1 MKKIILPLLLLS
13 TVPHFVAA
21 QTVRQPVT
29 AIYTRLSSYSSVAT
43 DAFSFTANPAA
54 LTVAKSFR
62 AGLFSERRFL
72 LQELSLYSAAVVLP
86 TQSGSFGLS
95 ANYFGGPAY
104 NESAVKLAYGR
115 SLGKMDA
122 GIGFNY
128 NGFKVAGYGS
138 AAAINFE
145 AGALLHV
152 AEGLQTG
159 IYIYNPLSS
168 KIGKNGEEKLPA
180 IYAAGFG
187 YDASSRFY
195 MGAEVQKA
203 EDQPVNVAAGLQY
216 RFTDGL
222 LVRGGLSS
230 ATSTYYFGIGFL
242 LNHLQIDVTASIHP
256 QLGLTPGTMLLYTKP
271 VEGEQQGDH

>member
-1 MKKIILPLLLLS
+1 MKKIILPLLLFCA
-13 TVPHFVAA
+13 VPYFAVT

-29 AIYTRLSSYSSVAT
+29 AVYTRLGSYSSVAN

-54 LTVAKSFR
+54 LAAARSFT

-86 TQSGSFGLS
+86 TPSGHFGLS
-95 ANYFGGPAY
+95 ANYFGGQAY
-104 NESAVKLAYGR
+104 NESAVKLAYAR
-115 SLGKMDA
+115 RLDKIDV

-128 NGFKVAGYGS
+128 NRFKLAGYGS

-159 IYIYNPLSS
+159 IYVYNPLGS

-195 MGAEVQKA
+195 IGAEVQKA
-203 EDQPVNVAAGLQY
+203 EDLPVNVAAGLQY
-216 RFTDGL
+216 TFTDKL

-242 LNHLQIDVTASIHP
+242 LNRLRIDATVSVHP
-256 QLGLTPGTMLLYTKP
+256 QLGLTPGTMLLYAKP
-271 VEGEQQGDH
+271 VEGEQ

>member
-1 MKKIILPLLLLS
+1 LKKIILPLLLLS
-13 TVPHFVAA
+13 TVPYFAGA
-21 QTVRQPVT
+21 QAVRQPVT
-29 AIYTRLSSYSSVAT
+29 AIYTRLSSYSSAAG

-54 LTVAKSFR
+54 LAAANSFS

-72 LQELSLYSAAVVLP
+72 LQALSLYSAAAVLP
-86 TQSGSFGLS
+86 TPSGSFGLS
-95 ANYFGGPAY
+95 ANYFGGQAY

-115 SLGKMDA
+115 SLGKVDA
-122 GIGFNY
+122 GIGFTY
-128 NGFKVAGYGS
+128 NGFKVSGYGH

-145 AGALLHV
+145 ADAMLHV

-159 IYIYNPLSS
+159 IYVYNPLSS
-168 KIGKNGEEKLPA
+168 KIGKGGEEKLPA

-195 MGAEVQKA
+195 IGAEVQKA

-242 LNHLQIDVTASIHP
+242 LNRFRIDVTASVHP
-256 QLGLTPGTMLLYTKP
+256 QLGLTPGTMLLYAKP
-271 VEGEQQGDH
+271 VEEEQ